1 LDHNLGSEIYNDRV
15 ATDSVLNM
23 IFTYNDNPDPFTTGM
38 QYAIGHRLV
47 YFTGA
52 GKNSRLHS
60 SNAYINGADPGDDSE
75 IYNLMRG
82 LNIDGSLY
90 DSSIVGSGGGKF
102 IYPGDPVTGTGTLC
116 PFGRN
121 GRLMANV
128 GPFTLESGKSYD
140 VIFAVIGGEASDRL
154 AAITDLR
161 NAASDA
167 VNIFNALIL
176 PELDLE

>member
-1 LDHNLGSEIYNDRV
+1 
-15 ATDSVLNM
+15 
-23 IFTYNDNPDPFTTGM
+23 
-38 QYAIGHRLV
+38 
-47 YFTGA
+47 
-52 GKNSRLHS
+52 
-60 SNAYINGADPGDDSE
+60 
-75 IYNLMRG
+75 
-82 LNIDGSLY
+82 
-90 DSSIVGSGGGKF
+90 
-102 IYPGDPVTGTGTLC
+102 VTGTGTLC

-167 VNIFNALIL
+167 VNIFNELIL